1 MLVSFEFW
9 TTLKHHWGAQALRTL
24 LQRIVGLHCLLVA
37 IHGAGAGNEQLKL
50 MDSRLVP
57 EVKCEYLVP
66 GETEEA

>member
-1 MLVSFEFW
+1 M
-9 TTLKHHWGAQALRTL
+9 
-24 LQRIVGLHCLLVA
+24 QRILGLHCLLVA